1 MQQAFLDCKLHV
13 GGLARHTRWEQ
24 CLQQVV
30 SDWELHMGGGLVS
43 RGHQVA
49 TIVVASLF
57 RLEAASVG
65 DYQGTLGRNDWCG
78 RLSKTWGL

>member
-1 MQQAFLDCKLHV
+1 M
-13 GGLARHTRWEQ
+13 LAASRFRLGAAH
-24 CLQQVV
+24 
-30 SDWELHMGGGLVS
+30 GGGLVS

-57 RLEAASVG
+57 RLEAGSVG

-78 RLSKTWGL
+78 RLSKT